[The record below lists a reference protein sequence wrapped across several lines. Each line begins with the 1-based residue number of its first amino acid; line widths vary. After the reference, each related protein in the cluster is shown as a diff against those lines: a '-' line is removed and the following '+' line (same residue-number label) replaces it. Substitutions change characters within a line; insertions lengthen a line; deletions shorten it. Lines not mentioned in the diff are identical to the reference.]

1 MKPETKNKLFEAWQY
16 CDDNDKSTEFMLQ
29 YMQDVAKVD
38 LDCVV
43 NFLRKIT
50 EAERDKFRKLN
61 SDAYGG
67 LGSEMETNSMNYNSL
82 KL

>member
-1 MKPETKNKLFEAWQY
+1 MKAETKNKLLAAWQY
-16 CDDNDKSTEFMLQ
+16 CDDHDKSTEFMLQ

-38 LDCVV
+38 LDCVIS
-43 NFLRKIT
+43 FLQKTTDESRIKS
-50 EAERDKFRKLN
+50 N

-67 LGSEMETNSMNYNSL
+67 LGSEMETNSMNYNNL